1 MKKRYIFLIAA
12 TIIVLTAYYW
22 WVLPVAFIV
31 VMAWSIFRL
40 SGKKEKK
47 RETPIIPIED
57 YLD

>member
-1 MKKRYIFLIAA
+1 MKKTLIFLIAA

-22 WVLPVAFIV
+22 WVLPIAFIV
-31 VMAWSIFRL
+31 VMAWLMFKINR
-40 SGKKEKK
+40 KEKK